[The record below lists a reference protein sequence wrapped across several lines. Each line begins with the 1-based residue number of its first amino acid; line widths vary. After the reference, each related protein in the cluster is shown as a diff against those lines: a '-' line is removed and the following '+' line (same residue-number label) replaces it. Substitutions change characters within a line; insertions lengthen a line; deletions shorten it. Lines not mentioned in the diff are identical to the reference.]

1 MLPEQWAEIHLYFHN
16 TFEHMAAPKINRAM
30 CNNSHYSLNMPIITT
45 KADKS
50 WVHYPIP
57 DLHVTGGRND
67 SYVKRLPY
75 DK

>member
-50 WVHYPIP
+50 
-57 DLHVTGGRND
+57 
-67 SYVKRLPY
+67 
-75 DK
+75 